1 MVTTISYDP
10 RQNPNNVRKI
20 DHDIVVVEEIE
31 GLIKVYNNGH
41 IERPPIIPNV
51 PPNNSLPHLTSKD
64 IIFHNLWSRIY
75 LPNPPTNNKKLPLL
89 VYFHG
94 GGFSLGSAAW
104 KCYHD
109 FLSTLASKIGAVI
122 VSVNYRLA
130 PENRLP
136 AAYDDGFHAITW
148 LKNQAILN
156 PKEQNWW
163 SSKCNFSNMFIGG
176 DSAGANIAY
185 HVAIRLN
192 NNNNNNI
199 KPLCLK
205 GVILIQPFFGGESRT
220 YSEKYSVQ
228 PSYSALNLSAS
239 DTYWRIALPVGSN
252 RDHPWCNPRLS
263 DTNNIK
269 LPSVLICISE
279 MDILRDRNLEM
290 CNVLGEA
297 GIKVEKHV
305 YNGVGHAFHILHNS
319 PLSQPRT
326 QDMMTHLKAFIY
338 NNNNQ

>member
-1 MVTTISYDP
+1 MVTAISYDP
-10 RQNPNNVRKI
+10 RQNVNVRK
-20 DHDIVVVEEIE
+20 DHQQQDGIVVVEEIE

-41 IERPPIIPNV
+41 IERPQIVPNV
-51 PPNNSLPHLTSKD
+51 PPNNSLPHDVTAKD
-64 IIFHNLWSRIY
+64 IIFHNPTNLWSRIY
-75 LPNPPTNNKKLPLL
+75 LPTNYTSKKLPLF

-94 GGFSLGSAAW
+94 GGFSVGSAAW

-109 FLSTLASKIGAVI
+109 FLSTLASKIGCVI
-122 VSVNYRLA
+122 MSVNYRLA

-148 LKNQAILN
+148 LKNQAIAN
-156 PKEQNWW
+156 SKEQTWW
-163 SSKCNFSNMFIGG
+163 SSKCNFSNMFISG

-185 HVAIRLN
+185 HVVVRLN
-192 NNNNNNI
+192 SSNNNL

-205 GVILIQPFFGGESRT
+205 GLILIQPFFGGEYRT
-220 YSEKYSVQ
+220 HSEKYSVQ
-228 PSYSALNLSAS
+228 PPYSALNLSAS

-252 RDHPWCNPRLS
+252 RDHPWCNPKRNS
-263 DTNNIK
+263 NNIK

-279 MDILRDRNLEM
+279 MDILKDRNLEM
-290 CNVLGEA
+290 CSVLRDA

-305 YNGVGHAFHILHNS
+305 YKGVGHAFHILHNS
-319 PLSQPRT
+319 PLSQPTT

-338 NNNNQ
+338 NQ

>member
-1 MVTTISYDP
+1 MVTAISYDP
-10 RQNPNNVRKI
+10 RQNLNLRK
-20 DHDIVVVEEIE
+20 DHGIVVVEEIE

-41 IERPPIIPNV
+41 IERPPIVPNV
-51 PPNNSLPHLTSKD
+51 PPNSLSHVTSKD
-64 IIFHNLWSRIY
+64 VIFHNPTNLWSRIY
-75 LPNPPTNNKKLPLL
+75 LPTNSNPSKKLPLL
-89 VYFHG
+89 IYFHG
-94 GGFSLGSAAW
+94 GGFSVGSAAW

-109 FLSTLASKIGAVI
+109 FLSTLASKIGVVI
-122 VSVNYRLA
+122 MSVNYRLA

-148 LKNQAILN
+148 LKNQAMVN
-156 PKEQNWW
+156 SKEQNWW
-163 SSKCNFSNMFIGG
+163 SSKCNFSNMFISG

-192 NNNNNNI
+192 SYNNNNNI

-220 YSEKYSVQ
+220 QSEKYSVQ
-228 PSYSALNLSAS
+228 PPYSALNLSAS

-252 RDHPWCNPRLS
+252 RDHPWCKPRLS
-263 DTNNIK
+263 STNNMK
-269 LPSVLICISE
+269 FPSVLMCISE
-279 MDILRDRNLEM
+279 MDILKDRNLEM
-290 CNVLGEA
+290 CGVLGDA

-305 YNGVGHAFHILHNS
+305 YKGVGHAFHILHNS

-326 QDMMTHLKAFIY
+326 QDMMSHLKAFIY
-338 NNNNQ
+338 NQ